1 MATEAPVTIAPA
13 ECSPV
18 GSTATDSFLW
28 QPDSLNMHVT
38 RPKSAKGRTRPRL
51 YKHLGTEGCSG
62 RAPASL
68 PPAIPCESPSSQKPG
83 ACTPRSP
90 DQGAPSEIPEL
101 LQQAPFGA
109 SSSLN
114 KYPVLPSINRRTLE
128 EGALETVAKKAGS
141 LQLSSHQMKSQGCC
155 SPSAHPQAE
164 GSSATSGQLM
174 TCRPSWPWPNTR
186 TRPPTNTVPLRR
198 WRCPGDVSLTSA
210 SLCRTVESPTSRCWA
225 SPRKRGKVGPES
237 AAIGL
242 GSWVSQRGACMGAT
256 ASPAACFQV
265 PYRPAAPVAL
275 GMPTLQAS
283 SSQP

>member
-1 MATEAPVTIAPA
+1 MAAEAPVNIAPP

-51 YKHLGTEGCSG
+51 HKHLGMEGCSG

-83 ACTPRSP
+83 ACTPGSP
-90 DQGAPSEIPEL
+90 DQGAPSETPEL

-141 LQLSSHQMKSQGCC
+141 LQLSSAQALSQEEACTMK
-155 SPSAHPQAE
+155 
-164 GSSATSGQLM
+164 
-174 TCRPSWPWPNTR
+174 
-186 TRPPTNTVPLRR
+186 
-198 WRCPGDVSLTSA
+198 
-210 SLCRTVESPTSRCWA
+210 
-225 SPRKRGKVGPES
+225 
-237 AAIGL
+237 
-242 GSWVSQRGACMGAT
+242 MGEKD
-256 ASPAACFQV
+256 P
-265 PYRPAAPVAL
+265 
-275 GMPTLQAS
+275 
-283 SSQP
+283 

>member
-1 MATEAPVTIAPA
+1 MATEAPVTIAPP

-51 YKHLGTEGCSG
+51 HKHLGTEGCSG

-83 ACTPRSP
+83 ACTPGSP

-141 LQLSSHQMKSQGCC
+141 LRLSSAQALSQKEACTTKVGEKDPQAQTC
-155 SPSAHPQAE
+155 SPERRVLVRTERQTSSRAGDLKEPSDEEPRLLLAIRSPSGRRFVRHFRPTDDLQTVVAVAE
-164 GSSATSGQLM
+164 HKNKATYQHCAVETMEVPRRRFSDLSKSLQDCGI
-174 TCRPSWPWPNTR
+174 PNKS
-186 TRPPTNTVPLRR
+186 V
-198 WRCPGDVSLTSA
+198 
-210 SLCRTVESPTSRCWA
+210 
-225 SPRKRGKVGPES
+225 
-237 AAIGL
+237 L
-242 GSWVSQRGACMGAT
+242 GISQEEGEGW
-256 ASPAACFQV
+256 S
-265 PYRPAAPVAL
+265 
-275 GMPTLQAS
+275 
-283 SSQP
+283 

>member
-62 RAPASL
+62 RTPASL

-141 LQLSSHQMKSQGCC
+141 LQLSSAQALSQEEMGEKDPQAQTC
-155 SPSAHPQAE
+155 SPERRVLVQTERQTSSRAGDLKEPSDEEPRLLLAIRSPSGRRFIRHFRPTDDLQTVVAVAE
-164 GSSATSGQLM
+164 HKNKATYQHCAVETMEVPRRRFSDLSKSLQDCGI
-174 TCRPSWPWPNTR
+174 PNKS
-186 TRPPTNTVPLRR
+186 V
-198 WRCPGDVSLTSA
+198 
-210 SLCRTVESPTSRCWA
+210 
-225 SPRKRGKVGPES
+225 
-237 AAIGL
+237 L
-242 GSWVSQRGACMGAT
+242 GISQEEGEGW
-256 ASPAACFQV
+256 S
-265 PYRPAAPVAL
+265 
-275 GMPTLQAS
+275 
-283 SSQP
+283 